1 MNFYLRAKKK
11 FLRNK
16 LKRTGNKKDYIHNTQ
31 FGFKIILDL
40 SKDVDC
46 NFFLLEFEYDY
57 LRFFQK
63 NLKQGSK
70 VIDVGANIGIYSLL
84 ASKKIGSEGK
94 VYAFEPSDWA
104 HSRLVENLKLNCFK
118 NVEVIK
124 KVISDRNGTATF
136 FICDDDAYNSLSF
149 KPMKEVQ
156 RTENISMT
164 TLDRFCEQR
173 NVNNIDLLKID
184 TEGADYLV
192 LKGAQK
198 LLCSDNPPIIFCEYN
213 RLIKSGFDFNLTDME
228 NLLKDAD
235 YKLFEIRG
243 KKLLEFDST
252 ISQTSELICIPVSKL
267 KNFGK
272 N

>member
-1 MNFYLRAKKK
+1 MNFYLSAKKK
-11 FLRNK
+11 FLKYK
-16 LKRTGNKKDYIHNTQ
+16 LKKIGCEKDYIHNAQ
-31 FGFKIILDL
+31 LGFKIILDL
-40 SKDVDC
+40 RKVVDS

-57 LRFFQK
+57 LRFFK
-63 NLKQGSK
+63 KILKRGSK

-84 ASKKIGSEGK
+84 AGKNVGSEGK
-94 VYAFEPSDWA
+94 VYSFEPSDWA
-104 HSRLVENLKLNCFK
+104 YSRLIENLKLNNLR
-118 NVEVIK
+118 NVEAIK
-124 KVISDRNGTATF
+124 KVVSDRNGTAAF

-149 KPMKEVQ
+149 KPMRKVL
-156 RTENISMT
+156 RSENVSLI
-164 TLDRFCEQR
+164 TLDDFCEQKQII
-173 NVNNIDLLKID
+173 NIDVLKID

-198 LLCSDNPPIIFCEYN
+198 LLRSNNPPVIFCEYN